1 MDIIDAQ
8 VTEKEK
14 TFAIKEVQGM
24 YGKQQ
29 FTVWTYLL
37 TFQTHRGQKL
47 RMEVPE
53 KTFNKADVD
62 DKGELFIK
70 RGRFKKFRIR

>member
-1 MDIIDAQ
+1 MDIIDVQ

-14 TFAIKEVQGM
+14 TFAIKEVQSM

-29 FTVWTYLL
+29 LTVWTYLL
-37 TFQTHRGQKL
+37 TFKTHRGQKL

-53 KTFNKADVD
+53 KTFKKTDVG

-70 RGRFKKFRIR
+70 RGRYKKFRIR